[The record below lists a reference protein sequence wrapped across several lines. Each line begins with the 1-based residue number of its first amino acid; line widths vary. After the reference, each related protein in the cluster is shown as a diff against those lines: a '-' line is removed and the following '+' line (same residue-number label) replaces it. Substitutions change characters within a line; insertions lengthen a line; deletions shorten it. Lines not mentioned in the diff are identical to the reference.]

1 VKHDRQSSAE
11 RLRFNPIFIL
21 ILGVVAVSS
30 GAIFVRLADSSPLVT
45 AAWRMTL
52 ATLVL
57 LPYAFWKARGELR
70 QLSRRELGLG
80 ALAGFFLALHF
91 ATWISSLN
99 FTSVANSTVLV
110 NSTPVWVAIMTP
122 WLTRDHV
129 SRRAWLGIATSVAGG
144 IVIGLGDFAAGTRA
158 LLGDGLALAGSLAL
172 AFYML
177 CGRNLRAR
185 LSLPAYLTV
194 CYSSATIL
202 LWACVLVAGQ
212 PATGFN
218 AKTWGALFGMALV
231 SQHLGHSSYNWAM
244 KYFSAG
250 FIAVCLLG
258 EPVLSSLLAWWLF
271 DEALTWGKAAGGA
284 LILAGIYLAA
294 TASNPFAKSRP
305 NESASI
311 PNDV

>member
-1 VKHDRQSSAE
+1 MQSSGT
-11 RLRFNPIFIL
+11 RPRFNPAFVL
-21 ILGVVAVSS
+21 FVGVLAVSS
-30 GAIFVRLADSSPLVT
+30 GAIFVRLSDAPALVT
-45 AAWRMTL
+45 AAWRLTF
-52 ATLVL
+52 ATLLL
-57 LPYAFWKARGELR
+57 LPYALWKARGELR

-80 ALAGFFLALHF
+80 ALAGLFLALHF
-91 ATWISSLN
+91 ATWISSLD

-110 NSTPVWVAIMTP
+110 NTTPVWVALMTP
-122 WLTRDHV
+122 WLTRDSV
-129 SRRAWLGIATSVAGG
+129 SRRAWLGIAASVAGG
-144 IVIGLGDFAAGTRA
+144 IVIGLGDFAGGSRA
-158 LLGDGLALAGSLAL
+158 MLGDGLALAGSLAL

-177 CGRNLRAR
+177 CGRNLRAK

-194 CYSSATIL
+194 CYSSATVL
-202 LWACVLVAGQ
+202 LWACVLVAGL

-271 DEALTWGKAAGGA
+271 GEALTWGKAAGGA
-284 LILAGIYLAA
+284 LILLGIYLAA
-294 TASNPFAKSRP
+294 TGNKAPAK
-305 NESASI
+305 
-311 PNDV
+311 DG